1 MKTLDR
7 CMFCNKKLKNMEAVG
22 VVGNK
27 AICKSCSAELVDTV
41 VHAFWNLWDKKFDLT
56 LREGVKK

>member
-7 CMFCNKKLKNMEAVG
+7 CMFCNKKLKNMMVAG

-27 AICKSCSAELVDTV
+27 AICDNCATELADIIM
-41 VHAFWNLWDKKFDLT
+41 HAFWRLWDRKFDNILIGRMK
-56 LREGVKK
+56 L

>member
-27 AICKSCSAELVDTV
+27 AICESCSTELADTV
-41 VHAFWNLWDKKFDLT
+41 MHAFWNLWDKKFDLT
-56 LREGVKK
+56 